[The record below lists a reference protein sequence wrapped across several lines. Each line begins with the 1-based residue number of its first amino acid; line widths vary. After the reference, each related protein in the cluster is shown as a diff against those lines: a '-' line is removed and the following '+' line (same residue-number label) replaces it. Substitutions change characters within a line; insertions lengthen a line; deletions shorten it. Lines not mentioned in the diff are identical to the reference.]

1 VESLAG
7 GIDAWQGLVATG
19 GYTQGMDLLGGV
31 RYAVD
36 ILPIALALE
45 EGACLFYSAAGELL
59 DDAEAGELFAALVE
73 AEEGHKGRLVEA
85 CRVMM
90 PDVQCEI
97 PAGEEGL
104 KGFMEGAVR
113 IDEALEWAR
122 SRKEHPAEILDLAM
136 QLEANSLDFYLK
148 VAGRSEFIPVRETLD
163 KLIADEK
170 SHLKWLGS
178 LLEKNA

>member
-1 VESLAG
+1 
-7 GIDAWQGLVATG
+7 
-19 GYTQGMDLLGGV
+19 MDLLEGV

-45 EGACLFYSAAGELL
+45 EGARIYYDGVGTLL
-59 DDAEAGELFAALVE
+59 ADAEAGELFAALVE
-73 AEEGHKGRLVEA
+73 AEEGHKGKLVEA

-90 PDVQCEI
+90 PDVRCEI

-113 IDEALEWAR
+113 IDEALDWAR
-122 SRKEHPAEILDLAM
+122 SRKGHPAEILDLAM

-148 VAGRSEFIPVRETLD
+148 VAGRSEFTPVRDTLN

-170 SHLKWLGS
+170 SHLKWLGA
-178 LLEKNA
+178 LLEKKI